1 MGEIKLNRTRYYNYI
16 EEKLNFLAYRIEKRG
31 KINLLDLNIH
41 SETFFAELFNILYDY
56 NLVNLN
62 CIKQNAEGIDLVDT
76 KNKII
81 IQVSATCTKEKIENS
96 LNKGIYLFYKD
107 YNFKFISISKEV
119 SNKLRITEFE
129 NPYNLIF
136 DSQKDILDST
146 TLLRY
151 ILNLEIDKQKI
162 LFEFI
167 KKELG
172 EEISTIKVESNLAT
186 IINIL
191 AEEDLD
197 FKNTEI
203 NTTIFVIEEKINY
216 NNLNGVRELID
227 DYKIFSVKLDQK
239 YVEFDRGGK
248 NRSTSILQ
256 IIRKQYIKVKNEKKD
271 SEEIFYGVVENIIK
285 IIEESA
291 NYKKLPFE
299 ELEMCVDILVVDA
312 FMRCK
317 IFENPEENK

>member
-1 MGEIKLNRTRYYNYI
+1 MNRTRYYNYI

-172 EEISTIKVESNLAT
+172 EEISTVKVDSNLAE
-186 IINIL
+186 IINVL
-191 AEEDLD
+191 AKEDLD
-197 FKNTEI
+197 LKSAKI
-203 NTTIFVIEEKINY
+203 NTTVFVIEEKINY
-216 NNLNGVRELID
+216 NNLNGVKELID

-239 YVEFDRGGK
+239 YTEFDRGGRNK
-248 NRSTSILQ
+248 STSILQ
-256 IIRKQYIKVKNEKKD
+256 IIRRQYIKLKNEKKN
-271 SEEIFYGVVENIIK
+271 SEEIFYGVVENIMK

>member
-1 MGEIKLNRTRYYNYI
+1 MNRTRYYNYI
-16 EEKLNFLAYRIEKRG
+16 EERLNFLAYRIEKRG

-41 SETFFAELFNILYDY
+41 SETFFAELFNILYNY

-62 CIKQNAEGIDLVDT
+62 YIKQNTEGIDLIDT

-81 IQVSATCTKEKIENS
+81 IQVSATSTKGKIENS

-119 SNKLRITEFE
+119 SSKLRATEFE

-172 EEISTIKVESNLAT
+172 EEISTIKVDSNLAT

-203 NTTIFVIEEKINY
+203 NTTVFVIEEKINY
-216 NNLNGVRELID
+216 NNLNGVRKLID

>member
-1 MGEIKLNRTRYYNYI
+1 MNRTRYYNYI
-16 EEKLNFLAYRIEKRG
+16 EERLNFLAYRIEKRG

-41 SETFFAELFNILYDY
+41 SETFFAELFNILYNY

-62 CIKQNAEGIDLVDT
+62 YIKQNTEGIDLIDT

-81 IQVSATCTKEKIENS
+81 IQVSATSTKEKIENS

-119 SNKLRITEFE
+119 SSKLRATEFE

-151 ILNLEIDKQKI
+151 ILNLEINKQKI

-172 EEISTIKVESNLAT
+172 EEISTIKVDSNLAT

-203 NTTIFVIEEKINY
+203 NTTVFVIEEKINY

>member
-1 MGEIKLNRTRYYNYI
+1 MNRTRYYNYI

-41 SETFFAELFNILYDY
+41 SETFFAELFNILYNY

-62 CIKQNAEGIDLVDT
+62 SIKQNVEGIDLVDT
-76 KNKII
+76 KNKVI

-96 LNKGIYLFYKD
+96 LNKVIYLFYQG

-119 SNKLRITEFE
+119 SNKLRAIEFK

-136 DSQKDILDST
+136 NSQEDILDST
-146 TLLRY
+146 KLLGY
-151 ILNLEIDKQKI
+151 ILSLGIDNQKI

-172 EEISTIKVESNLAT
+172 EEISTIKVDSNLAT

>member
-16 EEKLNFLAYRIEKRG
+16 EERLNFLAYRIEKRG

-41 SETFFAELFNILYDY
+41 SETFFAELFNILYNY

-62 CIKQNAEGIDLVDT
+62 YIKQNTEGIDLIDT

-81 IQVSATCTKEKIENS
+81 IQVSATSTKEKIENS

-119 SNKLRITEFE
+119 SSKLRATEFE

-172 EEISTIKVESNLAT
+172 EEISTIKVDSNLAT

>member
-1 MGEIKLNRTRYYNYI
+1 MNRTRYYNYI
-16 EEKLNFLAYRIEKRG
+16 EEKLNFLTYRIEKRG

-41 SETFFAELFNILYDY
+41 SETFFAELFNILYNY

-62 CIKQNAEGIDLVDT
+62 SIKQNVEGIDLVDT

-96 LNKGIYLFYKD
+96 LNKVIYLFYQG

-119 SNKLRITEFE
+119 NNKLRATEFK

-136 DSQKDILDST
+136 NSQEDILDST
-146 TLLRY
+146 KLLGY
-151 ILNLEIDKQKI
+151 ILSLGIDKQKV

-167 KKELG
+167 KKELE
-172 EEISTIKVESNLAT
+172 EEINTVKVDSNLAT

-197 FKNTEI
+197 LKNTKI
-203 NTTIFVIEEKINY
+203 NTTTFVIEDKINY
-216 NNLNGVRELID
+216 NDLNGVRELIN

-239 YVEFDRGGK
+239 YTEFDREGI

-256 IIRKQYIKVKNEKKD
+256 IIRRQYIKLRNEKKD
-271 SEEIFYGVVENIIK
+271 SEEVFYGVVENIMK
-285 IIEESA
+285 IIEESS
-291 NYKKLPFE
+291 NYRVLPFE

>member
-1 MGEIKLNRTRYYNYI
+1 MGKIKLNRTRYYNYI
-16 EEKLNFLAYRIEKRG
+16 EERLNFLAYRIEKRG

-41 SETFFAELFNILYDY
+41 SETFFAELFNILYNY

-62 CIKQNAEGIDLVDT
+62 YIKQNTEGIDLIDT

-81 IQVSATCTKEKIENS
+81 IQVSATSTKEKIENS

-119 SNKLRITEFE
+119 SSKLRATEFE

-172 EEISTIKVESNLAT
+172 EEISTIKVDSNLAT

>member
-1 MGEIKLNRTRYYNYI
+1 MNRTRYYNYI

-172 EEISTIKVESNLAT
+172 EEISTIKVDSNLAT

-203 NTTIFVIEEKINY
+203 NTTVFVIEEKINY

-227 DYKIFSVKLDQK
+227 DYKIFSVKLNQK
-239 YVEFDRGGK
+239 YTEFDRGGRNK
-248 NRSTSILQ
+248 STSILQ
-256 IIRKQYIKVKNEKKD
+256 IIRKQYVKLKNEKKN
-271 SEEIFYGVVENIIK
+271 SEEIFYGVVENIMK

>member
-1 MGEIKLNRTRYYNYI
+1 MNRTRYYNYI
-16 EEKLNFLAYRIEKRG
+16 EERLNFLAYRIEKRG

-41 SETFFAELFNILYDY
+41 SETFFAELFNILYNY

-62 CIKQNAEGIDLVDT
+62 YIKQNTEGIDLIDT

-81 IQVSATCTKEKIENS
+81 IQVSATSTKEKIENS

-119 SNKLRITEFE
+119 SSKLRATEFE

-172 EEISTIKVESNLAT
+172 EEISTIKVDSNLAT

-256 IIRKQYIKVKNEKKD
+256 IIRKQYVKLRNEKKD

>member
-1 MGEIKLNRTRYYNYI
+1 MNRTRYYNYI

-172 EEISTIKVESNLAT
+172 EEISTVKVDSNLAE
-186 IINIL
+186 IINVL
-191 AEEDLD
+191 AKEDLD
-197 FKNTEI
+197 LKSAKI
-203 NTTIFVIEEKINY
+203 NTTVFVIEEKINY

-227 DYKIFSVKLDQK
+227 DYKIFSVKLSQK
-239 YVEFDRGGK
+239 YTEFDRGGRNK
-248 NRSTSILQ
+248 STSILQ
-256 IIRKQYIKVKNEKKD
+256 IIRKQYVKLKNEKKN
-271 SEEIFYGVVENIIK
+271 SEEIFYGVVENIMK

>member
-1 MGEIKLNRTRYYNYI
+1 MNRTRYYNYI

-41 SETFFAELFNILYDY
+41 SETFFAELFNILYNY

-62 CIKQNAEGIDLVDT
+62 SIKQNIEGIDLIDI
-76 KNKII
+76 KNKVI

-96 LNKGIYLFYKD
+96 LNKAIYLFYQG

-119 SNKLRITEFE
+119 KNKLRTTKFE

-136 DSQKDILDST
+136 DSQKDIFDFTS
-146 TLLRY
+146 LLRY
-151 ILNLEIDKQKI
+151 ILNLEIDKQKV

-167 KKELG
+167 KKELE
-172 EEISTIKVESNLAT
+172 EEINVVIVDSNLAT

-197 FKNTEI
+197 LENAKI
-203 NTTIFVIEEKINY
+203 NTNTFVIEDKINY
-216 NNLNGVRELID
+216 NNLNGVRELIN

-239 YVEFDRGGK
+239 YTEFDREGI

-256 IIRKQYIKVKNEKKD
+256 IIRRQYIKLKNEKKD

-317 IFENPEENK
+317 IFENPKENK

>member
-1 MGEIKLNRTRYYNYI
+1 MNRTRYYNYI

-62 CIKQNAEGIDLVDT
+62 YIKQNTEGIDLVDT

-119 SNKLRITEFE
+119 SSKLKATEFE

-172 EEISTIKVESNLAT
+172 EEISTIKVDSNLAT

-203 NTTIFVIEEKINY
+203 NTTVFVIEEKINY

-256 IIRKQYIKVKNEKKD
+256 IIRKQYVKLRNEKKD

-312 FMRCK
+312 FL
-317 IFENPEENK
+317 

>member
-1 MGEIKLNRTRYYNYI
+1 MNRTRYYNYI
-16 EEKLNFLAYRIEKRG
+16 EEKLNFLAYRIETRG
-31 KINLLDLNIH
+31 KVNLLDLNIH

-62 CIKQNAEGIDLVDT
+62 CIKQNAEGIDLIDT
-76 KNKII
+76 KNKIV

-136 DSQKDILDST
+136 NSQEDILDST

-172 EEISTIKVESNLAT
+172 EEINTVKVDSNLAE
-186 IINIL
+186 IINVL
-191 AEEDLD
+191 AKEDLD
-197 FKNTEI
+197 LKNTKI
-203 NTTIFVIEEKINY
+203 NTTTFVIEDKINY
-216 NNLNGVRELID
+216 NNLNGVRELIN
-227 DYKIFSVKLDQK
+227 DYKIFNVKLDQK
-239 YVEFDRGGK
+239 YAEFDREGINK
-248 NRSTSILQ
+248 STSILQ
-256 IIRKQYIKVKNEKKD
+256 IIRRQYIKLRNEKKD

-285 IIEESA
+285 IIEESS
-291 NYKKLPFE
+291 NYRVLPFE

>member
-1 MGEIKLNRTRYYNYI
+1 MNRTRYYNYI

-62 CIKQNAEGIDLVDT
+62 YIKQNTEGIDLVDT

-81 IQVSATCTKEKIENS
+81 IQISATCTKEKIENS

-119 SNKLRITEFE
+119 SSKLKATEFE

-172 EEISTIKVESNLAT
+172 EEISTIKVDSNLAT

-203 NTTIFVIEEKINY
+203 NTTVFVIEEKINY

-256 IIRKQYIKVKNEKKD
+256 IIRKQYVKLRNEKKD

>member
-1 MGEIKLNRTRYYNYI
+1 MNRTRYYNYI
-16 EEKLNFLAYRIEKRG
+16 EERLNFLAYRIEKRG

-41 SETFFAELFNILYDY
+41 SETFFAELFNILYNY

-62 CIKQNAEGIDLVDT
+62 YIKQNTEGIDLIDT

-81 IQVSATCTKEKIENS
+81 IQVSATSTKEKIENS

-119 SNKLRITEFE
+119 SSKLRATEFE

-172 EEISTIKVESNLAT
+172 EEISTVKVDSNLAE
-186 IINIL
+186 IINVL
-191 AEEDLD
+191 AKEDLD
-197 FKNTEI
+197 LKSAKI
-203 NTTIFVIEEKINY
+203 NTTVFVIEEKINY

-227 DYKIFSVKLDQK
+227 DYKIFSVKLNQK
-239 YVEFDRGGK
+239 YTEFDRGGRNK
-248 NRSTSILQ
+248 STSILQ
-256 IIRKQYIKVKNEKKD
+256 IIRKQYVKLKNEKKN
-271 SEEIFYGVVENIIK
+271 SEEIFYGVVENIMK

>member
-1 MGEIKLNRTRYYNYI
+1 MNRTRYYNYI

-62 CIKQNAEGIDLVDT
+62 YIKQNTEGIDLVDT

-119 SNKLRITEFE
+119 SSKLKATEFE

-172 EEISTIKVESNLAT
+172 EEISTIKVDSNLAT

-203 NTTIFVIEEKINY
+203 NTTVFVIEEKINY

-256 IIRKQYIKVKNEKKD
+256 IIRKQYVKLRNEKKD

-299 ELEMCVDILVVDA
+299 ELEMCVDY
-312 FMRCK
+312 
-317 IFENPEENK
+317 

>member
-1 MGEIKLNRTRYYNYI
+1 MNRTRYYNYI

-162 LFEFI
+162 LFEII

-172 EEISTIKVESNLAT
+172 EEISTIKVDLNLAT

-203 NTTIFVIEEKINY
+203 NTTVFVIEEKINY

-239 YVEFDRGGK
+239 YTEFDRGGRNK
-248 NRSTSILQ
+248 STSILQ
-256 IIRKQYIKVKNEKKD
+256 IIRKQYVKLKNEKKN
-271 SEEIFYGVVENIIK
+271 SEEIFYGVVENIMK

>member
-1 MGEIKLNRTRYYNYI
+1 M
-16 EEKLNFLAYRIEKRG
+16 
-31 KINLLDLNIH
+31 
-41 SETFFAELFNILYDY
+41 
-56 NLVNLN
+56 
-62 CIKQNAEGIDLVDT
+62 VDT

-81 IQVSATCTKEKIENS
+81 IQISATCTKEKIENS

-119 SNKLRITEFE
+119 SSKLKATEFE

-172 EEISTIKVESNLAT
+172 EEISTIKVDSNLAT

-203 NTTIFVIEEKINY
+203 NTTVFVIEEKINY
-216 NNLNGVRELID
+216 NNLNRVRELID

-239 YVEFDRGGK
+239 YTEFDREGI

-256 IIRKQYIKVKNEKKD
+256 IIRRQYIKLRNEKKD

>member
-1 MGEIKLNRTRYYNYI
+1 MNRTRYYNYI

-146 TLLRY
+146 ILLRY

-172 EEISTIKVESNLAT
+172 EEISTVKVDSNLAE
-186 IINIL
+186 IINVL
-191 AEEDLD
+191 AKEDLD
-197 FKNTEI
+197 LKSAKI
-203 NTTIFVIEEKINY
+203 NTTVFVIEEKINY

-227 DYKIFSVKLDQK
+227 DYKIFSVKLNQK
-239 YVEFDRGGK
+239 YTEFDRGGRNK
-248 NRSTSILQ
+248 STSILQ
-256 IIRKQYIKVKNEKKD
+256 IIRKQYVKLKNEKKN
-271 SEEIFYGVVENIIK
+271 SEEIFYGVVENIMK

>member
-1 MGEIKLNRTRYYNYI
+1 MNRTRYYNYI

-62 CIKQNAEGIDLVDT
+62 YIKQNTEGIDLVDT

-172 EEISTIKVESNLAT
+172 EEISTIKVDSNLAT

-203 NTTIFVIEEKINY
+203 NTTVFVIEEKINY

-256 IIRKQYIKVKNEKKD
+256 IIRKQYVKLRNEKKD

>member
-1 MGEIKLNRTRYYNYI
+1 MNRTRYYNYI

-62 CIKQNAEGIDLVDT
+62 YIKQNTEGIDLVDT

-119 SNKLRITEFE
+119 SSKLKATEFE

-172 EEISTIKVESNLAT
+172 EEISTIKVDSNLAT

-203 NTTIFVIEEKINY
+203 NTTVFVIEEKINY

-256 IIRKQYIKVKNEKKD
+256 IIGKQYVKLRNEKKD

-299 ELEMCVDILVVDA
+299 ELEMCVDY
-312 FMRCK
+312 
-317 IFENPEENK
+317 

>member
-1 MGEIKLNRTRYYNYI
+1 MNRTRYYNYI

-172 EEISTIKVESNLAT
+172 EEISTVKVDSNLAE
-186 IINIL
+186 IINVL
-191 AEEDLD
+191 AKEDLD
-197 FKNTEI
+197 LKSAKI
-203 NTTIFVIEEKINY
+203 NTTVFVIEEKINY

-227 DYKIFSVKLDQK
+227 DYKIFSVKLNQK
-239 YVEFDRGGK
+239 YTEFDRGGRNK
-248 NRSTSILQ
+248 STSILQ
-256 IIRKQYIKVKNEKKD
+256 IIRKQYVKLKNEKKN
-271 SEEIFYGVVENIIK
+271 SEEIFYGGVENIMK
-285 IIEESA
+285 II
-291 NYKKLPFE
+291 
-299 ELEMCVDILVVDA
+299 
-312 FMRCK
+312 
-317 IFENPEENK
+317 

>member
-1 MGEIKLNRTRYYNYI
+1 LNRTRYYNYI

-41 SETFFAELFNILYDY
+41 SETFFAELFNILYNY

-62 CIKQNAEGIDLVDT
+62 SIKQNVEGIDLIDT
-76 KNKII
+76 KNKVI

-96 LNKGIYLFYKD
+96 LNKVIYLFYQG

-119 SNKLRITEFE
+119 SNKLRAIEFK

-136 DSQKDILDST
+136 NSQEDILDST
-146 TLLRY
+146 KLLGY
-151 ILNLEIDKQKI
+151 ILSLGIDKQKV

-167 KKELG
+167 KKELE
-172 EEISTIKVESNLAT
+172 EEINIVKVDSNLAT

-197 FKNTEI
+197 LKNTKI
-203 NTTIFVIEEKINY
+203 NTTTFVIEDKINY
-216 NNLNGVRELID
+216 NDLNGVRELIN

-239 YVEFDRGGK
+239 YTEFDREGI

-256 IIRKQYIKVKNEKKD
+256 IIRRQYIKLRNEKKD
-271 SEEIFYGVVENIIK
+271 SEEVFYGVVENIMK
-285 IIEESA
+285 IIEESS
-291 NYKKLPFE
+291 NYRVLPFE

>member
-1 MGEIKLNRTRYYNYI
+1 MNRTRYYNYI

-41 SETFFAELFNILYDY
+41 SETFFAELFNILYNY

-62 CIKQNAEGIDLVDT
+62 SIKQNVEGIDLVDT

-96 LNKGIYLFYKD
+96 LNKVIYLFYQG

-119 SNKLRITEFE
+119 NNKLRATEFK

-136 DSQKDILDST
+136 NSQEDILDST
-146 TLLRY
+146 KLLGY
-151 ILNLEIDKQKI
+151 ILSLGIDKQKV

-167 KKELG
+167 KKELE
-172 EEISTIKVESNLAT
+172 EEINTVKVDSNLAT

-197 FKNTEI
+197 LKNTKI
-203 NTTIFVIEEKINY
+203 NTTTFVIEDKINY
-216 NNLNGVRELID
+216 NDLNGVRELIN

-239 YVEFDRGGK
+239 YTEFDREGI

-256 IIRKQYIKVKNEKKD
+256 IIRRQYIKLRNEKKD
-271 SEEIFYGVVENIIK
+271 SEEVFYGVVENIMK
-285 IIEESA
+285 IIEESS
-291 NYKKLPFE
+291 NYRVLPFE

>member
-62 CIKQNAEGIDLVDT
+62 FIKQNSEGIDLVDT
-76 KNKII
+76 RNKII

-172 EEISTIKVESNLAT
+172 EEISTVKVDSNLAE
-186 IINIL
+186 IINVL
-191 AEEDLD
+191 AKEDLD
-197 FKNTEI
+197 LKSAKI
-203 NTTIFVIEEKINY
+203 NTTVFVIEEKINY
-216 NNLNGVRELID
+216 NNLNGVKELID

-239 YVEFDRGGK
+239 YTEFDRGGRNK
-248 NRSTSILQ
+248 STSILQ
-256 IIRKQYIKVKNEKKD
+256 IIRRQYIKLKNEKKNL
-271 SEEIFYGVVENIIK
+271 EEIFYGVVENIMK

>member
-1 MGEIKLNRTRYYNYI
+1 MNRTRYYNYI

-41 SETFFAELFNILYDY
+41 SETFFAELFNILYNY

-62 CIKQNAEGIDLVDT
+62 SIKQNVEGIDLIDT
-76 KNKII
+76 KNKVI

-96 LNKGIYLFYKD
+96 LNKVIYLFYQG

-119 SNKLRITEFE
+119 SNKLQAIEFK

-136 DSQKDILDST
+136 NSQEDILDST
-146 TLLRY
+146 KLLGY
-151 ILNLEIDKQKI
+151 ILSLGIDKQKV

-167 KKELG
+167 KKELE
-172 EEISTIKVESNLAT
+172 EEINIVKVDSNLAT

-197 FKNTEI
+197 LKNTKI
-203 NTTIFVIEEKINY
+203 NTTTFVIEDKINY
-216 NNLNGVRELID
+216 NDLNGVRELIN

-239 YVEFDRGGK
+239 YTEFDREGI

-256 IIRKQYIKVKNEKKD
+256 IIRRQYIKLRNEKKD
-271 SEEIFYGVVENIIK
+271 SEEVFYGVVENIMK
-285 IIEESA
+285 IIEESS
-291 NYKKLPFE
+291 NYRVLPFE

>member
-1 MGEIKLNRTRYYNYI
+1 MNRTIYYNYI

-41 SETFFAELFNILYDY
+41 SEAFFAELFNILYNY

-62 CIKQNAEGIDLVDT
+62 SIKQNVEGIDLVDT
-76 KNKII
+76 KNKVI

-96 LNKGIYLFYKD
+96 LNKVIYLFYQG

-172 EEISTIKVESNLAT
+172 EEISTVKVDSNLAE
-186 IINIL
+186 IINVL

-197 FKNTEI
+197 LKNTKI
-203 NTTIFVIEEKINY
+203 NTTAFVIEDKINY
-216 NNLNGVRELID
+216 NDLNGVRELIN

-239 YVEFDRGGK
+239 YTEFDREGI

-256 IIRKQYIKVKNEKKD
+256 IIRRQYIKLRNEKKD
-271 SEEIFYGVVENIIK
+271 SEEVFYGVVENIMK
-285 IIEESA
+285 IIEESS
-291 NYKKLPFE
+291 NYRVLPFE

>member
-1 MGEIKLNRTRYYNYI
+1 MNRTRYYNYI
-16 EEKLNFLAYRIEKRG
+16 EEKLNFLAYRIETRG
-31 KINLLDLNIH
+31 KVNLLDLNIH

-62 CIKQNAEGIDLVDT
+62 CIKQNAEGIDLIDT
-76 KNKII
+76 KNKIV

-119 SNKLRITEFE
+119 SNKLRITKFE

-136 DSQKDILDST
+136 NSQEDILDST

-172 EEISTIKVESNLAT
+172 EEINTVKVDSNLAE
-186 IINIL
+186 IINVL
-191 AEEDLD
+191 AKEDLD
-197 FKNTEI
+197 LKNTKI
-203 NTTIFVIEEKINY
+203 NTTTFVIEDKINY
-216 NNLNGVRELID
+216 NNLNGVRELIN
-227 DYKIFSVKLDQK
+227 DYKIFNVKLDQK
-239 YVEFDRGGK
+239 YAEFDREGINK
-248 NRSTSILQ
+248 STSILQ
-256 IIRKQYIKVKNEKKD
+256 IIRRQYIKLRNEKKD

-285 IIEESA
+285 IIEESS
-291 NYKKLPFE
+291 NYRVLPFE

>member
-1 MGEIKLNRTRYYNYI
+1 MNRTRYYNYI

-41 SETFFAELFNILYDY
+41 SETFFAELFNILYNY

-62 CIKQNAEGIDLVDT
+62 SIKQNVEGIDLVDT
-76 KNKII
+76 KNKVI

-96 LNKGIYLFYKD
+96 LNKVIYLFYQG

-119 SNKLRITEFE
+119 SNKLRAIEFK

-136 DSQKDILDST
+136 NSQEDILDST
-146 TLLRY
+146 KLLGY
-151 ILNLEIDKQKI
+151 ILGLGIDKQKV

-167 KKELG
+167 KKELE
-172 EEISTIKVESNLAT
+172 EEINTVKVDSNLAT
-186 IINIL
+186 IINVL

-197 FKNTEI
+197 LKNTKI
-203 NTTIFVIEEKINY
+203 NTTTFVIEDKINY
-216 NNLNGVRELID
+216 NDLNGVRELIN

-239 YVEFDRGGK
+239 YTEFDREGI

-256 IIRKQYIKVKNEKKD
+256 IIRRQYIKLRNEKKD
-271 SEEIFYGVVENIIK
+271 SEEVFYGVVENIMK
-285 IIEESA
+285 IIEESS
-291 NYKKLPFE
+291 NYRVLPFE

>member
-1 MGEIKLNRTRYYNYI
+1 MNRTRYYNYI
-16 EEKLNFLAYRIEKRG
+16 EERLNFLAYRIEKRG

-41 SETFFAELFNILYDY
+41 SETFFAELFNILYNY

-62 CIKQNAEGIDLVDT
+62 YIKQNTEGIDLIDT

-81 IQVSATCTKEKIENS
+81 IQVSATSTKEKIENS

-119 SNKLRITEFE
+119 SSKLRATEFE

-172 EEISTIKVESNLAT
+172 EEISTVKVDSNLAE
-186 IINIL
+186 IINVL
-191 AEEDLD
+191 AKEDLD
-197 FKNTEI
+197 LKSAKI
-203 NTTIFVIEEKINY
+203 NTTVFVIEEKINY
-216 NNLNGVRELID
+216 NNLNGVKELID

-239 YVEFDRGGK
+239 YTEFDRGGRNK
-248 NRSTSILQ
+248 STSILQ
-256 IIRKQYIKVKNEKKD
+256 IIRKQYVKLKNEKKN
-271 SEEIFYGVVENIIK
+271 SEEIFYGVVENIMK

>member
-1 MGEIKLNRTRYYNYI
+1 MNRTRYYNYI

-81 IQVSATCTKEKIENS
+81 IQISATCTKEKIENS

-172 EEISTIKVESNLAT
+172 EEISTIKVDSNLAE
-186 IINIL
+186 IINVL
-191 AEEDLD
+191 AKEDLD
-197 FKNTEI
+197 LKSAKI
-203 NTTIFVIEEKINY
+203 NTTVFVIEKKINY

-227 DYKIFSVKLDQK
+227 DYKIFSVKLNQK
-239 YVEFDRGGK
+239 YTEFDRGGRNK
-248 NRSTSILQ
+248 STSILQ
-256 IIRKQYIKVKNEKKD
+256 IIRKQYVKLKNEKKN
-271 SEEIFYGVVENIIK
+271 SEEIFYGVVENIMK

>member
-1 MGEIKLNRTRYYNYI
+1 MNRTRYYNYI

-41 SETFFAELFNILYDY
+41 SETFFAELFNILYNY

-62 CIKQNAEGIDLVDT
+62 SIKQNVEGIDLVDT
-76 KNKII
+76 KNKVI

-96 LNKGIYLFYKD
+96 LNKVIYLFYQG

-119 SNKLRITEFE
+119 SNKLRVIEFK

-136 DSQKDILDST
+136 NSQEDILDFT
-146 TLLRY
+146 KLLGY
-151 ILNLEIDKQKI
+151 ILSLGIDKQKI

-167 KKELG
+167 KKELE
-172 EEISTIKVESNLAT
+172 EEINTVKVDSNLAT
-186 IINIL
+186 IINVL

-197 FKNTEI
+197 LKNTKI
-203 NTTIFVIEEKINY
+203 NTTTFVIEDKINY
-216 NNLNGVRELID
+216 NDLNGVRELIN

-239 YVEFDRGGK
+239 YTEFDREGI

-256 IIRKQYIKVKNEKKD
+256 IIRRQYIKFRNEKKD
-271 SEEIFYGVVENIIK
+271 SQEVYYGVVENIMK
-285 IIEESA
+285 IIEESS
-291 NYKKLPFE
+291 NYRVLPFE

>member
-16 EEKLNFLAYRIEKRG
+16 EEKLNFLAYRIETRG
-31 KINLLDLNIH
+31 KVNLLDLNIH

-62 CIKQNAEGIDLVDT
+62 CIKQNVEGIDLIDT

-81 IQVSATCTKEKIENS
+81 IQVSATCTKKKIENS
-96 LNKGIYLFYKD
+96 LNKGIYLFYKN

-119 SNKLRITEFE
+119 SNKLRIIKFE

-136 DSQKDILDST
+136 NSQEDILDST

-172 EEISTIKVESNLAT
+172 EEINTVKVDSNLAE
-186 IINIL
+186 IINVL
-191 AEEDLD
+191 AKEDLD
-197 FKNTEI
+197 LKNAKI
-203 NTTIFVIEEKINY
+203 NTTSFVIEDKINY
-216 NNLNGVRELID
+216 NNLNGVRELIN
-227 DYKIFSVKLDQK
+227 DYKIFNVKLDQK
-239 YVEFDRGGK
+239 YAEFDREGINK
-248 NRSTSILQ
+248 STSILQ
-256 IIRKQYIKVKNEKKD
+256 IIRRQYIKLRNEKKD

-285 IIEESA
+285 IIEESS
-291 NYKKLPFE
+291 NYRVLPFE

>member
-1 MGEIKLNRTRYYNYI
+1 MNRTRYYNYI

-41 SETFFAELFNILYDY
+41 SETFFAELFNILYNY

-62 CIKQNAEGIDLVDT
+62 SIKQNVEGIDLVDT
-76 KNKII
+76 KNKVI

-96 LNKGIYLFYKD
+96 LNKVIYLFYQG

-119 SNKLRITEFE
+119 SNKLRVIEFK

-136 DSQKDILDST
+136 NSQEDILDFT
-146 TLLRY
+146 KLLGY
-151 ILNLEIDKQKI
+151 ILSLGIDKQKI

-167 KKELG
+167 KKELE
-172 EEISTIKVESNLAT
+172 EEINTVKVDSNLAT

-197 FKNTEI
+197 LKNTKI
-203 NTTIFVIEEKINY
+203 NTTTFVIEDKINY
-216 NNLNGVRELID
+216 NDLNGVRELIN

-239 YVEFDRGGK
+239 YTEFDREGI

-256 IIRKQYIKVKNEKKD
+256 IIRRQYIKLRNEKKD
-271 SEEIFYGVVENIIK
+271 SEEVFYGVVENIMK
-285 IIEESA
+285 IIEESS
-291 NYKKLPFE
+291 NYRVLPFE

>member
-1 MGEIKLNRTRYYNYI
+1 MNRTRYYNYI

-41 SETFFAELFNILYDY
+41 SETFFAELFNILYNY

-62 CIKQNAEGIDLVDT
+62 SIKQNVEGIDLVDT

-96 LNKGIYLFYKD
+96 LNKVIYLFYQG

-119 SNKLRITEFE
+119 SNKLRVIEFK

-136 DSQKDILDST
+136 NSQEDILDST
-146 TLLRY
+146 KLLGY
-151 ILNLEIDKQKI
+151 ILSLGIDKQKV

-167 KKELG
+167 KKELE
-172 EEISTIKVESNLAT
+172 EEINTVKVDSNLAT

-197 FKNTEI
+197 LKNTKI
-203 NTTIFVIEEKINY
+203 NTTTFVIEDKINY
-216 NNLNGVRELID
+216 NDLNGVRELIN

-239 YVEFDRGGK
+239 YTEFDREGI

-256 IIRKQYIKVKNEKKD
+256 IIRRQYIKLRNEKKD
-271 SEEIFYGVVENIIK
+271 SEEVFYGVVENIMK
-285 IIEESA
+285 IIEESS
-291 NYKKLPFE
+291 NYRVLPFE

>member
-1 MGEIKLNRTRYYNYI
+1 MNRTRYYNYI

-31 KINLLDLNIH
+31 KINLLDLNIY

-172 EEISTIKVESNLAT
+172 EEISTVKVDSNLAE
-186 IINIL
+186 IINVL
-191 AEEDLD
+191 AKEDLD
-197 FKNTEI
+197 LKSAKI
-203 NTTIFVIEEKINY
+203 NTTVFVIEEKINY

-227 DYKIFSVKLDQK
+227 DYKIFSVKLNQK
-239 YVEFDRGGK
+239 YTEFDRGGRNK
-248 NRSTSILQ
+248 STSILQ
-256 IIRKQYIKVKNEKKD
+256 IIRKQYVKLKNEKKN
-271 SEEIFYGVVENIIK
+271 SEEIFYGVVENIMK

>member
-1 MGEIKLNRTRYYNYI
+1 MNRTRYYNYI
-16 EEKLNFLAYRIEKRG
+16 EERLNFLAYRIEKRG

-41 SETFFAELFNILYDY
+41 SETFFAELFNILYNY

-62 CIKQNAEGIDLVDT
+62 YIKQNTEGIDLIDT

-81 IQVSATCTKEKIENS
+81 IQVSATSTKEKIENS

-119 SNKLRITEFE
+119 SSKLRATEFE

-172 EEISTIKVESNLAT
+172 EEISTIKVDSNLAT

-271 SEEIFYGVVENIIK
+271 SEEIFYGVVENIMK
-285 IIEESA
+285 IIEESS
-291 NYKKLPFE
+291 NYRVLPFE

>member
-1 MGEIKLNRTRYYNYI
+1 MNRTRYYNYI

-119 SNKLRITEFE
+119 SSKLRATEFE

-172 EEISTIKVESNLAT
+172 EEISTIKVDLNLAT
-186 IINIL
+186 IINIF

-203 NTTIFVIEEKINY
+203 NTTVFVIEEKINY

-227 DYKIFSVKLDQK
+227 DYKIFSVKLNQK
-239 YVEFDRGGK
+239 YTEFDRGGRNK
-248 NRSTSILQ
+248 STSILQ
-256 IIRKQYIKVKNEKKD
+256 IIRKQYVKLKNEKKN
-271 SEEIFYGVVENIIK
+271 SEEIFYGVVENIMK

>member
-1 MGEIKLNRTRYYNYI
+1 MNRTRYYNYI
-16 EEKLNFLAYRIEKRG
+16 EERLNFLAYRIEKRG

-41 SETFFAELFNILYDY
+41 SETFFAELFNILYNY

-62 CIKQNAEGIDLVDT
+62 YIKQNTEGIDLIDT

-81 IQVSATCTKEKIENS
+81 IQVSATSTKEKIENS

-119 SNKLRITEFE
+119 SSKLRATEFE

-172 EEISTIKVESNLAT
+172 EEISTIKVDSNLAT